1 MIPEPPLQGRWADT
15 SKKADPAGNKIGI
28 TNEKRKEE
36 SMNTDKKDGLSR
48 KDLQSEYLKQYND
61 MINRTNRNSFRY
73 VSLMS
78 LFVFLGI
85 MVISACTGHF
95 GIRFILY
102 SSGAVFTLIMHLLF
116 QLDVKKD
123 SRHVMGLY
131 YLYWLGLFAV
141 TSISGSFLLRERN
154 AASICIILLAFSAIV
169 LDSTQR
175 MTLFMLVVAV
185 QFCITSFIMKDFSI
199 ALDDFF
205 NVVISFI
212 TGFFLCNYL
221 VRMKLNSIKKNGKLL
236 WRHEMD
242 PLTEIYSR
250 KTADENIPKRLAGN
264 KKNAAAI
271 LVGID
276 RYEEMRKEYGT
287 VICDRLLVDV
297 AHSLA
302 KIFYD
307 YEYICRYGKSVFLV
321 FIPDLEN
328 SHFVVNQMDEVTEAM
343 ECTIIKKG
351 KEYRFSVSAG
361 AAMTGKKIHTY
372 EDLCKY
378 AEYAMLSAEQ
388 KGGGC
393 GVLWKEENNMA

>member
-1 MIPEPPLQGRWADT
+1 MIPEPPLQGRWAGT
-15 SKKADPAGNKIGI
+15 SKKADSAGNKIGI

-36 SMNTDKKDGLSR
+36 SRNTDKKDGLSR

-199 ALDDFF
+199 AL
-205 NVVISFI
+205 N
-212 TGFFLCNYL
+212 
-221 VRMKLNSIKKNGKLL
+221 
-236 WRHEMD
+236 
-242 PLTEIYSR
+242 IY
-250 KTADENIPKRLAGN
+250 AGMGN
-264 KKNAAAI
+264 
-271 LVGID
+271 
-276 RYEEMRKEYGT
+276 
-287 VICDRLLVDV
+287 
-297 AHSLA
+297 
-302 KIFYD
+302 
-307 YEYICRYGKSVFLV
+307 
-321 FIPDLEN
+321 
-328 SHFVVNQMDEVTEAM
+328 
-343 ECTIIKKG
+343 
-351 KEYRFSVSAG
+351 RFSLCLFRIW
-361 AAMTGKKIHTY
+361 KI
-372 EDLCKY
+372 LI
-378 AEYAMLSAEQ
+378 
-388 KGGGC
+388 
-393 GVLWKEENNMA
+393 LW